1 MNKQLENGM
10 PRKTLGKS
18 GTAIK
23 PALVNISFGNVQISI
38 TPPTPSEL
46 KKRIAESNVLV
57 RKIRLAISRPGIKLN
72 IKASTPLY
80 SADVRD
86 PSLIIRKVGT
96 TRTRGRFNSNGKFIR
111 VK

>member
-10 PRKTLGKS
+10 SGK
-18 GTAIK
+18 IMK
-23 PALVNISFGNVQISI
+23 PALVNISFGNVQVSIS
-38 TPPTPSEL
+38 PPTPNEL

-57 RKIRLAISRPGIKLN
+57 RKIRSAISRPSIKLN
-72 IKASTPLY
+72 IKASIPLY